1 MAKKTSAKEK
11 KSAVEEANVEA
22 RRSGEFVGV
31 RLNRTE
37 TIKTRGIYFSLMMDV
52 AMCERIVK
60 ELRAANVRIRNILRE
75 INDYR
80 LGRDMCTL
88 LIENRTKLSKY
99 TLVKSDCYWENM
111 DSDLSAALSMLQ
123 SCHDYLMG
131 KFREDM
137 LLSDLLY
144 MIKTLET
151 VMEEFERKIEQIE
164 DILK

>member
-1 MAKKTSAKEK
+1 MAKKTSVKENN
-11 KSAVEEANVEA
+11 SAVGDANVEE
-22 RRSGEFVGV
+22 RRERGIVDV
-31 RLNRTE
+31 RITRTE
-37 TIKTRGIYFSLMMDV
+37 TIATRGISFSLMMDV
-52 AMCERIVK
+52 PMCERIVR
-60 ELRAANVRIRNILRE
+60 ELRATNVRIRTILRE

-80 LGRDMCTL
+80 LSRDMCTL

-131 KFREDM
+131 KFREEF

-144 MIKTLET
+144 MVKTLET

-164 DILK
+164 DVLK